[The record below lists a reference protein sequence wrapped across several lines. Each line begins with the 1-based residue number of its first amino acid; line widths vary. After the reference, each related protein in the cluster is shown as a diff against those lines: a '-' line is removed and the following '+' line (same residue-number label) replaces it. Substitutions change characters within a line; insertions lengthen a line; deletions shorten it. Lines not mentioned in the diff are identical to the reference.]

1 MPGASSAY
9 TRQVVIAV
17 GIATLAVLLVLALWM
32 ASHVL
37 LLIFGG
43 ILLAVLL
50 RGLGDLLSLYTGI
63 PPGWSVLLIAAALVV
78 TVGFGVWYLW
88 AEIAGEFDQ
97 LTRSMTEIWL
107 QARTQIAKYTW
118 GRDLLTTMGEYH
130 LSPDSVG
137 TIGKMAAGAF
147 GGISGLVLSF
157 IISLYVA
164 VNPDLY
170 RRGVLRLTPL
180 GYRKRADEILADLR
194 DTLRHWLMGTLV
206 LMIFVG
212 TATGLGLW
220 LLGIPLALALGIIMF
235 FLEFIPYLGPIL
247 GALPAVL
254 MASTVGTHEMLYVVL
269 LYWGVQSLEAYVLSP
284 LVFQR
289 SVDVPPLLT
298 MSAQVVLGT
307 MLGLLGIVFAMPLT
321 ACAMVL
327 VSRLYVED
335 ALGDKLDRPLAV
347 A

>member
-9 TRQVVIAV
+9 TRRVIVAV
-17 GIATLAVLLVLALWM
+17 GVATLAVLLVLAVWM

-50 RGLGDLLSLYTGI
+50 RGLGDRLSAATGI
-63 PPGWSVLLIAAALVV
+63 PPGWSALLTAAVLVSIF
-78 TVGFGVWYLW
+78 GFGAWYLSG
-88 AEIAGEFDQ
+88 EIAGQFDELASS
-97 LTRSMTEIWL
+97 LTAMWQ
-107 QARTQIAKYTW
+107 QAREHLSKYGW
-118 GRDLLTTMGEYH
+118 GRDLLSTLSEYH
-130 LSPDSVG
+130 LTPDSVG
-137 TIGKMAAGAF
+137 TIGKIAAGVF
-147 GGISGLVLSF
+147 GGISGLVLSV
-157 IISLYVA
+157 IIGLYVA
-164 VNPDLY
+164 INPDLY
-170 RRGVLRLTPL
+170 RRGVLRLTPP
-180 GYRKRADEILADLR
+180 GYRARAGEILSDLR
-194 DTLRHWLMGTLV
+194 DTLRHWLTGTLV

-212 TATGLGLW
+212 TATFIGLW

-247 GALPAVL
+247 GAMPALL
-254 MASTVGTHEMLYVVL
+254 MASTIGPQDMLYVAL

-284 LVFQR
+284 LIFQR

-307 MLGLLGIVFAMPLT
+307 MLGMLGVVFAMPLT

-327 VSRLYVED
+327 VGRLYVED
-335 ALGDKLDRPLAV
+335 ALGDSLERPLEV

>member
-1 MPGASSAY
+1 MQGARSAY

-17 GIATLAVLLVLALWM
+17 AIATLAVLLVLALWR

-50 RGLGDLLSLYTGI
+50 RGLGELLSAYTRI
-63 PPGWSVLLIAAALVV
+63 PPGWAVLLVAAALVSV
-78 TVGFGVWYLW
+78 VGIGAWYLS

-97 LTRSMTEIWL
+97 LARNLTDMWQE
-107 QARTQIAKYTW
+107 ARTRIAKYTW

-137 TIGKMAAGAF
+137 TIGKIAAGAF
-147 GGISGLVLSF
+147 GGISGLILSF
-157 IISLYVA
+157 IIGLYVA

-170 RRGVLRLTPL
+170 RRGVLRLTPV
-180 GYRKRADEILADLR
+180 GYRKRADEILGDLR

-254 MASTVGTHEMLYVVL
+254 MASTVGTQDMLYVVL
-269 LYWGVQSLEAYVLSP
+269 LYWAVQSLEAYVLSP

-321 ACAMVL
+321 ACGMVL

-335 ALGDKLDRPLAV
+335 ALGDNLDRPLAT

>member
-50 RGLGDLLSLYTGI
+50 RGLGDLLSAYTGI
-63 PPGWSVLLIAAALVV
+63 PPGWSVLLIAAALVA
-78 TVGFGVWYLW
+78 TVGFGGWYLW

-97 LTRSMTEIWL
+97 LVRSMTEMWV
-107 QARTQIAKYTW
+107 QARTQISKYTW

-147 GGISGLVLSF
+147 GGISGLILSL
-157 IISLYVA
+157 IIGLYVA

-194 DTLRHWLMGTLV
+194 DTLRHWLMGTLP